1 MKRSEL
7 EKRLTE
13 AGCFFVRS
21 GGRHDKWINLKTGKT
36 DWVPRH
42 PGEVPKGTANSILKN
57 LSA

>member
-7 EKRLTE
+7 EKRLIE
-13 AGCFFVRS
+13 AGCYMVRHGS
-21 GGRHDKWINLKTGKT
+21 GHDKWRNPKTGKT

-42 PGEVPKGTANSILKN
+42 SGEVPTGTANGILKN

>member
-7 EKRLTE
+7 ERRLKE
-13 AGCFFVRS
+13 AGCFFVKS
-21 GGRHDKWINLKTGKT
+21 GSGHDKWKNPMTGKT
-36 DWVPRH
+36 DWIPRH